1 MAKKYRS
8 FTGVLYP
15 DSTSY
20 DCAEKLEMLQGAFN
34 QWAYVLHDKDI
45 NADGT
50 PKKPHY
56 HWVGYRNNAV
66 MVSTIARALDLKEN
80 EVEFGKTGWKPL
92 VRYLTHIDHPE
103 KAAYT
108 VDLIAANF
116 DVSRFMVDEMTSDD
130 MARSIFS
137 YVVSGKC
144 SSVTQLVGWCID
156 NGYWS
161 ELRRTFNLWQALM
174 HETQQAAAERV
185 AGGSNA

>member
-20 DCAEKLEMLQGAFN
+20 DCSEKLEMLQGAFN
-34 QWAYVLHDKDI
+34 QWAYVLHDKDT

-56 HWVGYRNNAV
+56 HWVGYRENAV
-66 MVSTIARALDLKEN
+66 LGSTIARAMELQEH
-80 EVEFGKTGWKPL
+80 EIEHGKFGWKYL

-108 VDLIAANF
+108 VDLIKANF
-116 DVSRFMVDEMTSDD
+116 DVTRFMLDEVTRED
-130 MARSIFS
+130 MARSLISFIRQ
-137 YVVSGKC
+137 GTC
-144 SSVTQLVGWCID
+144 NTQMQLVVWALD
-156 NGYWS
+156 NGCYSEFMRNPTYWS
-161 ELRRTFNLWQALM
+161 GLLRGEGEHR
-174 HETQQAAAERV
+174 
-185 AGGSNA
+185 